1 MRGSC
6 ARCVAFLG
14 FVDTAL
20 AAMLYYKVMH
30 LKEIQRPS
38 RYINHEVNAI
48 HKANM
53 DSVEVRV
60 ALCFPDIYDV
70 GMSHLG
76 LKILYHII
84 NELPWGSAERA
95 FHPWTDM
102 EAAMRSEGETLR
114 CLESKTPLVGFD
126 VVGFSLQYELSYT
139 SVLNMLD
146 LAGIPVRNSDRKDQH
161 PVVIGGGP
169 CTVNPA
175 PMAPFL
181 DAQLIGDGEDA
192 VLEIMQVVRS
202 YKKEGDGKRD
212 SLLRA
217 LAGIEG
223 MYVPAIHGKDDRV
236 RRRYIADLNTAPVP
250 TSPIV
255 PYAEI
260 IHDRVAVEVSRG
272 CAMGCRYC
280 QAGMIYRPV
289 RERSPERIL
298 EIASESIKNTGYSDV
313 AFVSLSA
320 GDYPCLPQLIK
331 GFNSRFKDQR
341 VAVSLPSLRVA
352 AVNDEVLAEIRSVRK
367 TGFTIAPEAATARL
381 RTVINKDFSD
391 EDFERAV
398 DMLFREGW
406 QNLKLYYMIG
416 LPTETDEDIEAIPE
430 MVRRAIKIARSHN
443 KRFTNMS
450 VSVSPFV
457 PKAHTPFQWH
467 GQFTV
472 DYMNE
477 KKRYLMKNLRKVNY
491 RGHDARLSMLEA
503 AFARG
508 GEDSSSLVESAW
520 RQGARLD
527 GWSELFDYN
536 IWTRAMDKSGV
547 DAEALARREFGAR
560 DPLPWDMVDTGIS
573 KEFLLKEY
581 GRAVDGIKTA
591 DCISSCTACGLKCRG
606 EGETARRADCG
617 ALAPLM
623 SREGRKQ
630 MQGVP
635 RMPIKVRARFTKT
648 DPLHMLGHRELM
660 NHFMRAMNRAGLPL
674 EYSKG
679 FHPSPKLSF
688 GPPLGV
694 GVAGDCEYFDME
706 MQPLIVLSEV
716 RQRLNAALG
725 HGLEVIDIIPVPP
738 KTRAVQSFATRYVYE
753 LVDPGGQSPEGL
765 EKFLQMTEFVVERKK
780 GPVDVRPMVEEA
792 EDLGEGRLRLTLVDL
807 KEKNVRLDEIARAVF
822 DKPATA
828 LEITRT
834 ALFGRTG
841 DGKWAMPHE
850 AGALEDTKAGSARGK
865 RAKGASAR
873 GNGRRNR

>member
-1 MRGSC
+1 
-6 ARCVAFLG
+6 
-14 FVDTAL
+14 
-20 AAMLYYKVMH
+20 MH

-38 RYINHEVNAI
+38 RYINSEMNVI
-48 HKANM
+48 HKDHA
-53 DSVEVRV
+53 EVRV

-84 NELPWGSAERA
+84 NTLPWGSAERA

-102 EAAMRSEGETLR
+102 EEAMRSEGEVLR
-114 CLESKTPLVGFD
+114 SLESRSPLADFD

-139 SVLNMLD
+139 SVLNMLS
-146 LAGIPVRNSDRKDQH
+146 LAGIPLRSSARADEH
-161 PVVIGGGP
+161 PLIIGGGP

-192 VLEIMQVVRS
+192 VLEIMNVVRDHKS
-202 YKKEGDGKRD
+202 GGNGKRD
-212 SLLRA
+212 SLLKA
-217 LAGIEG
+217 LSKIEG
-223 MYVPAIHGKDDRV
+223 MYVPAIHGTGADNARIK
-236 RRRYIADLNTAPVP
+236 RRFIASLDEVPVP
-250 TSPIV
+250 TSIIV
-255 PYAEI
+255 PYTEI

-280 QAGMIYRPV
+280 QAGLIYRPV
-289 RERSPERIL
+289 RERSPERVL
-298 EIASESIKNTGYSDV
+298 EIASESIRNTGYSDV

-331 GFNSRFKDQR
+331 GFNSKFKDQK

-352 AVNDEVLAEIRSVRK
+352 AVNEEVLEEIRSVRK

-381 RTVINKDFSD
+381 RSVINKDFSD

-398 DMLFREGW
+398 EMLFREGW

-430 MVRRAIKIARSHN
+430 MVKRAIKIAKRHN

-467 GQFTV
+467 GQV
-472 DYMNE
+472 PVAYMEE
-477 KKRYLMKNLRKVNY
+477 KKQYLMKNLRKVNY

-508 GEDSSSLVESAW
+508 GEDASLLVEAAW
-520 RQGARLD
+520 REGARLD
-527 GWSELFDYN
+527 GWSELFDYG

-547 DAEALARREFGAR
+547 DAEALARREFGVR

-573 KEFLLKEY
+573 KEFMIKEY
-581 GRAVDGIKTA
+581 GKALEGATTP
-591 DCISSCTACGLKCRG
+591 DCLSSCTACGLKCRG
-606 EGETARRADCG
+606 EGEAARKADCS
-617 ALAPLM
+617 ALAPTPHTQD
-623 SREGRKQ
+623 RPGI
-630 MQGVP
+630 P
-635 RMPIKVRARFTKT
+635 RNPIKVRARFSKT
-648 DPLHMLGHRELM
+648 GSLALLSHRELM
-660 NHFMRAMNRAGLPL
+660 NHFMRAMNRAGLKL

-694 GVAGDCEYFDME
+694 GVAGENEYFDME
-706 MQPLIVLSEV
+706 MHPLITLAEVHERMNAVL
-716 RQRLNAALG
+716 G
-725 HGLEVIDIIPVPP
+725 KGLEVMEIIPVPP
-738 KTRAVQSFATRYVYE
+738 KTRAVQSFATRYIYE
-753 LVDPGGQSPEGL
+753 LTDPGGQSPEGL
-765 EKFLQMTEFVVERKK
+765 EKFLQMKEFVVQRKK
-780 GPVDVRPMVEEA
+780 GPVDVRPMVEDA
-792 EDLGEGRLRLTLVDL
+792 EDLGGGRVRLTLVDL
-807 KEKNVRLDEIARAVF
+807 KEKNVRLDEIARAAF
-822 DKPATA
+822 DMPASA
-828 LEITRT
+828 LEIKRV
-834 ALFGRTG
+834 ALYGRAR

-850 AGALEDTKAGSARGK
+850 AGALEDSKASNARGG
-865 RAKGASAR
+865 RSTSAGGTGQRSGR
-873 GNGRRNR
+873 GR

>member
-1 MRGSC
+1 M
-6 ARCVAFLG
+6 
-14 FVDTAL
+14 
-20 AAMLYYKVMH
+20 Y

-48 HKANM
+48 HKDHA
-53 DSVEVRV
+53 EVRV

-84 NELPWGSAERA
+84 NTLPWGSAERA

-102 EAAMRSEGETLR
+102 EAAMRAEGETLR
-114 CLESKTPLVGFD
+114 SLESKTPLVGFD
-126 VVGFSLQYELSYT
+126 VLGFSLQYELSYT
-139 SVLNMLD
+139 SVLNMLA
-146 LAGIPVRNSDRKDQH
+146 LAGIPVRSSGRNDSH
-161 PVVIGGGP
+161 PLIIGGGP

-192 VLEIMQVVRS
+192 VLEIMDVVRS
-202 YKKEGDGKRD
+202 YKKEGDGRRA
-212 SLLRA
+212 SLLKA
-217 LAGIEG
+217 LARIEG
-223 MYVPAIHGKDDRV
+223 VYVPSVHGKDDRI
-236 RRRYIADLNTAPVP
+236 RRRYIADLDTAPVP

-289 RERSPERIL
+289 RERSPERVL
-298 EIASESIKNTGYSDV
+298 EIASESIRNTGYSDV

-352 AVNDEVLAEIRSVRK
+352 AVNDEVLEEIRSVRK
-367 TGFTIAPEAATARL
+367 TGFTIAPEAASARL

-406 QNLKLYYMIG
+406 HNLKLYYMIG

-430 MVRRAIKIARSHN
+430 MVRHAIKIAKRHN

-467 GQFTV
+467 GQV
-472 DYMNE
+472 PVEYMEE
-477 KKRYLMKNLRKVNY
+477 KKQYLMKNLRKVNY

-508 GEDSSSLVESAW
+508 GEDSSLLVEAAW
-520 RQGARLD
+520 REGARLD

-547 DAEALARREFGAR
+547 NAEALARREFGVR
-560 DPLPWDMVDTGIS
+560 DPLPWDMVDTGIR
-573 KEFLLKEY
+573 KEFLIKEY
-581 GRAVDGIKTA
+581 NRAIECVKTA

-606 EGETARRADCG
+606 EGEAARRADCG
-617 ALAPLM
+617 TITSVQPKQG
-623 SREGRKQ
+623 REPVLK
-630 MQGVP
+630 VP
-635 RMPIKVRARFTKT
+635 RMPIKVRARFRKT

-660 NHFMRAMNRAGLPL
+660 NHFMRAMNRAGLQL

-706 MQPLIVLSEV
+706 IQPLIVLAEV
-716 RQRLNAALG
+716 RDRLNAALG
-725 HGLEVIDIIPVPP
+725 KGLEVMDIIPVPP
-738 KTRAVQSFATRYVYE
+738 KTRAVQSFATRYIYE
-753 LVDPGGQSPEGL
+753 LTNPGGHSPEGL
-765 EKFLQMTEFVVERKK
+765 EKFLQMKEFVVQRKK
-780 GPVDVRPMVEEA
+780 GPVDVRPMVEDA

-807 KEKNVRLDEIARAVF
+807 TEKNVRLDEIARAVF
-822 DKPATA
+822 DLPASA
-828 LEITRT
+828 LEITRK
-834 ALFGRTG
+834 ALFGSTA

-850 AGALEDTKAGSARGK
+850 AGALEDSKASNARGTSARGTSARGK
-865 RAKGASAR
+865 SAR
-873 GNGRRNR
+873 GTRSTSAGGTGRRTGKRSR